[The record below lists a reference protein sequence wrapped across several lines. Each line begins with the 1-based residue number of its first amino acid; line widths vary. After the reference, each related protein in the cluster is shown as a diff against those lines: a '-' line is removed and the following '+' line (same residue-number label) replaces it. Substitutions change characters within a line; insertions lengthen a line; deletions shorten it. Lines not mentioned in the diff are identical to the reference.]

1 MRREAFEHLDRVGL
15 ASQAYQR
22 ADTLSGGQ
30 MQRVAIARSLMQRP
44 KIMLAD
50 EPVASLDPES
60 SAQVL
65 ELLLRVATEENMT
78 VIVTL
83 HQVELAVGWAKRIVG
98 LRDGQVVLDR
108 GATGLTQHD
117 VMDVYRRVDHE
128 STPKPSFAAE
138 NANLTQLAQTQL
150 QK

>member
-1 MRREAFEHLDRVGL
+1 
-15 ASQAYQR
+15 
-22 ADTLSGGQ
+22 
-30 MQRVAIARSLMQRP
+30 AIARSLMQHP

-65 ELLLRVATEENMT
+65 ELLLRVATEEKMT

-83 HQVELAVGWAKRIVG
+83 HQVELAVGWANRIVG
-98 LRDGQVVLDR
+98 LRDGRIVLDR
-108 GATGLTQHD
+108 SAVGLTQHD

-128 STPKPSFAAE
+128 SAPQSNFVAGEQTSQPAKP
-138 NANLTQLAQTQL
+138 LAQSPQ